1 MGEPVRV
8 LHVLGG
14 LSLGGAE
21 SRVMDLYRCMDR
33 EKVQF
38 DFLIH
43 RKKTDGGAC
52 GKDFY
57 EEEVEALGGKVY
69 ALPKFMGYN
78 YAAYRKAARVFF
90 EKHHEFAVVQGHM
103 TSTAAIY
110 LPQARRAG
118 VPIVC
123 AHARSA
129 GVDKGIKGFVT
140 KILRLSL
147 LRKADYC
154 LACSGEAGAAV
165 FGSKWSVSPK
175 ARLVPNA
182 IDARKFRY
190 DAAVREKVRRELG
203 LGDSTVI
210 GHVGRFHYSKNHE
223 FLMEIFACVHRD
235 MEQKGKRAVL
245 LLLGEGE
252 GMEDAKKQAVQ
263 LGVARDVMFLG
274 NRKNVEAY
282 YQAFDLFLFPSRFEG
297 LPGTVVEAQAAGLRC
312 VISDRITREVGVSDL
327 VSFHSIDEPAS
338 AWAGYVERSL
348 SYERKDMCRV
358 IEKAG
363 FDVREQA
370 ERMEQFYLTGALQ
383 HFGNDAENGSCF

>member
-21 SRVMDLYRCMDR
+21 SRIMDLYRCMDR

-43 RKKTDGGAC
+43 RKDIHSAVHQKH
-52 GKDFY
+52 FY

-78 YAAYRKAARVFF
+78 YIAYRRAAKAFF
-90 EKHHEFAVVQGHM
+90 RAHHEFAVVQGHM
-103 TSTAAIY
+103 TSTASIY
-110 LPQARRAG
+110 LPLARKAG
-118 VPIVC
+118 VPVVC

-129 GVDKGIKGFVT
+129 GVDKGIKGIMT
-140 KILRLSL
+140 KMLRLPL
-147 LRKADYC
+147 LNRADYC
-154 LACSGEAGAAV
+154 IACSGEAGESV
-165 FGSKWSVSPK
+165 FGIKWSASPK
-175 ARLVPNA
+175 ARLIPNA
-182 IDARKFRY
+182 IDADRFRY
-190 DAAVREKVRRELG
+190 DAAVRMKMRQELG
-203 LGDSTVI
+203 LGDDYVI

-223 FLMEIFACVHRD
+223 FLLAVFARLHQNL
-235 MEQKGKRAVL
+235 EKQGKHCKL

-252 GMEDAKKQAVQ
+252 GMAAAKAQASE
-263 LGVARDVMFLG
+263 LGVEKDVLFLG
-274 NRKNVEAY
+274 NQKNVEEY

-312 VISDRITREVGVSDL
+312 IISDRITGEVGISEL
-327 VSFHSIDEPAS
+327 VSFHSLEEGVD
-338 AWAGYVERSL
+338 AWAGEVENSLVYVRHDRCEAVR
-348 SYERKDMCRV
+348 
-358 IEKAG
+358 KAG

-370 ERMEQFYLTGALQ
+370 ERLERFYLTGVLR
-383 HFGNDAENGSCF
+383 

>member
-43 RKKTDGGAC
+43 RKSADATGDK
-52 GKDFY
+52 KHFY
-57 EEEVEALGGKVY
+57 EDEVEALGGRVY

-78 YAAYRKAARVFF
+78 YAAYRRAARDFF
-90 EKHHEFAVVQGHM
+90 RAHHEFAVVQGHM

-110 LPQARRAG
+110 LPQAKKAG
-118 VPIVC
+118 VPVVC

-129 GVDKGIKGFVT
+129 GVDKGIKGIIT
-140 KILRLSL
+140 KVLRIPL
-147 LRKADYC
+147 LNRADYC
-154 LACSGEAGAAV
+154 LACSREAGEAV
-165 FGSKWSVSPK
+165 FGAKWSTSLK

-182 IDARKFRY
+182 IDASRFRY
-190 DAAVREKVRRELG
+190 DEAVREKMREELD
-203 LGDSTVI
+203 LGDDYVI

-223 FLMEIFACVHRD
+223 FLLEIFGKLYQN
-235 MEQKGKRAVL
+235 MEKKGKHCKL

-252 GMEDAKKQAVQ
+252 GMAAAKAQAAE
-263 LGVARDVMFLG
+263 LGVEKAVLFLG
-274 NRKNVEAY
+274 NHKNVEDY

-312 VISDRITREVGVSDL
+312 IISDRITTEVGISDL
-327 VSFHSIDEPAS
+327 VSFHSLEDGADIWADE
-338 AWAGYVERSL
+338 VENSL
-348 SYERKDMCRV
+348 VYERRDRCEAVR
-358 IEKAG
+358 EAG

-370 ERMEQFYLTGALQ
+370 KRLEQLYLTGVLR
-383 HFGNDAENGSCF
+383 